1 MALLP
6 FSEDA
11 VRFCEVVCK
20 YKALGKQH
28 VRIRKYSYYP
38 DGLPLTA
45 HGSPGLVL
53 ATWSFAKNQY
63 SHLGERC
70 VITQFLGKIIKSP
83 VSTLVSLHGLLFWE
97 LPLWVRGRILCLD
110 VREHAMAHEDAK
122 PLRYSMFVA
131 FQGHRSTRA
140 RNAGTP

>member
-53 ATWSFAKNQY
+53 
-63 SHLGERC
+63 
-70 VITQFLGKIIKSP
+70 V
-83 VSTLVSLHGLLFWE
+83 TL
-97 LPLWVRGRILCLD
+97 ILCQESIFTFRRKMRD
-110 VREHAMAHEDAK
+110 NTVPWED
-122 PLRYSMFVA
+122 
-131 FQGHRSTRA
+131 
-140 RNAGTP
+140 N